1 MADSTKDNLVLFP
14 KTLDYY
20 QIQLTRMLETE
31 RYGEAKGLLGFLL
44 QCGGEAERHH
54 TEWQALLGWLEA
66 AFPEASSSGLP
77 GSFDDEDQDGDAEDG
92 LRQRVV
98 DRSGQDAEYI
108 PRLIATLFNVDDPEQ
123 QLVALGQLA
132 HVEHPDVEAALRR
145 WLGERERHPLV
156 QFRVLQQL
164 RKLGASGPAAM
175 WREGEN
181 LLVEIEQTPLQF
193 EDYPQAVQDVL
204 DRVRQT
210 AEVSDPTLAY
220 FAEEMWKECA
230 QTAYGTPVFRR
241 MMEDDDG
248 ASDVWAAGLHQF
260 LLEKLHAQSNDEWVR
275 EQYGITGDLR
285 FRYEQALRWLRQY
298 AGEGR
303 P

>member
-1 MADSTKDNLVLFP
+1 
-14 KTLDYY
+14 
-20 QIQLTRMLETE
+20 MLETE
-31 RYGEAKGLLGFLL
+31 RYGDAKGLLGFLL

-66 AFPEASSSGLP
+66 AFPDAPASGAP
-77 GSFDDEDQDGDAEDG
+77 GEPPGDEPEEDAEDE
-92 LRQRVV
+92 LRQRVLG
-98 DRSGQDAEYI
+98 RSGQDAEYV
-108 PRLIATLFNVDDPEQ
+108 PRLLATLFNVEDPEQ

-132 HVEHPDVEAALRR
+132 HVNHPDVEDALRR

-164 RKLGASGPAAM
+164 RQQGATGSVGM
-175 WREGEN
+175 WRDGE
-181 LLVEIEQTPLQF
+181 LLQLEIEATPLQF
-193 EDYPQAVQDVL
+193 EDYPQSVQDVL

-220 FAEEMWKECA
+220 FAEEMWKECV

-241 MMEDDDG
+241 MMEEDDG
-248 ASDVWAAGLHQF
+248 AADVWAAALHQF
-260 LLEKLHAQSNDEWVR
+260 LYEKLHGQSIDEWVR
-275 EQYGITGDLR
+275 EQYGITGELR
-285 FRYEQALRWLRQY
+285 FRYEQSLRWLRQY